1 VVSIKPENQEAL
13 VELMAT
19 SETEFS
25 FLGTVTSGN
34 LLIDNADF
42 GSIKE
47 ASSVYDNVLHHIL
60 GD

>member
-1 VVSIKPENQEAL
+1 MRVFLKENQEAF

-25 FLGTVTSGN
+25 FLGTITSGN
-34 LLIDNADF
+34 LKVDDTDF

-47 ASSVYDNVLHHIL
+47 AFAVHNNVLHTIL
-60 GD
+60 GE